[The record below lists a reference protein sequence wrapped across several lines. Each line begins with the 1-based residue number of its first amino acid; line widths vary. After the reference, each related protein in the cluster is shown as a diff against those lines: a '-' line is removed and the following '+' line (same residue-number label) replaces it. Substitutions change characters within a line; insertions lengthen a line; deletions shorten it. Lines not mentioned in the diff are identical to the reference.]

1 MKCFQGVPRNV
12 STRTNVSFGNK
23 PILAQCSVSTPI
35 KNVKKPLVFSYFQGV
50 EIQNINN
57 NIINNKEILGL
68 CPAGDSLIS

>member
-12 STRTNVSFGNK
+12 STTTKVSFGNK
-23 PILAQCSVSTPI
+23 PILALCSVSTPI
-35 KNVKKPLVFSYFQGV
+35 KNVKEPLVFSYFQGV